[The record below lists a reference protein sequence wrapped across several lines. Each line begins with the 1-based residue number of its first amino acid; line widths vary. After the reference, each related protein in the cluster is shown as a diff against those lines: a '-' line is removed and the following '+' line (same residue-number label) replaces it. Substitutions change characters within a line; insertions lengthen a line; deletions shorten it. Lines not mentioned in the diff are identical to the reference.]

1 MFALQ
6 LEKLLRR
13 ARSVLIGV
21 PKEGKEEGGIS
32 LDILEDLLSK
42 CALFVCN
49 KWDVVQEQEVQS
61 VKDDVVKK
69 LKRAWSGIDPESQII
84 YMSTTRATTAQNLGV
99 IPYQIQHCFECIFKL
114 FLKTVFNLFCEI
126 GFKQGEK
133 CIFNVFFDCF

>member
-49 KWDVVQEQEVQS
+49 KWDVVQEVEL

-69 LKRAWSGIDPESQII
+69 LKRAWSCIDPESQII

-99 IPYQIQHCFECIFKL
+99 ITRDFS
-114 FLKTVFNLFCEI
+114 FLMDGMRSVILQSIEANLELHW
-126 GFKQGEK
+126 K
-133 CIFNVFFDCF
+133 

>member
-6 LEKLLRR
+6 LEKLLQR

-32 LDILEDLLSK
+32 LDIQEDLLSK

-49 KWDVVQEQEVQS
+49 KWDLVEEKEVES
-61 VKDDVVKK
+61 VKNDVVKK

-84 YMSTTRATTAQNLGV
+84 YMSTTRATTA
-99 IPYQIQHCFECIFKL
+99 
-114 FLKTVFNLFCEI
+114 
-126 GFKQGEK
+126 
-133 CIFNVFFDCF
+133 

>member
-6 LEKLLRR
+6 LEKLLQR

-32 LDILEDLLSK
+32 LDIQEDLLSK

-49 KWDVVQEQEVQS
+49 KWDEVKEKDVES
-61 VKDDVVKK
+61 VKNDGVKK
-69 LKRAWSGIDPESQII
+69 LKRAWPGIDPESQII

-99 IPYQIQHCFECIFKL
+99 ISRDFSSLMDGMRSVILQSIEAKL
-114 FLKTVFNLFCEI
+114 ELHWK
-126 GFKQGEK
+126 
-133 CIFNVFFDCF
+133 

>member
-6 LEKLLRR
+6 LEKLLQS
-13 ARSVLIGV
+13 ARSVLIGD
-21 PKEGKEEGGIS
+21 PKEIKEEDRIS
-32 LDILEDLLSK
+32 LGIQQHLLSK

-84 YMSTTRATTAQNLGV
+84 YLSTTRATTAQNLGV
-99 IPYQIQHCFECIFKL
+99 ISRDFSSLMDGMRSVILQSIEAKL
-114 FLKTVFNLFCEI
+114 ELHWK
-126 GFKQGEK
+126 
-133 CIFNVFFDCF
+133 

>member
-49 KWDVVQEQEVQS
+49 KWDVVQEVEL

-69 LKRAWSGIDPESQII
+69 LKRAWSCIDPESQI
-84 YMSTTRATTAQNLGV
+84 TTCQPQELL
-99 IPYQIQHCFECIFKL
+99 P
-114 FLKTVFNLFCEI
+114 LKTLVLSPETFPF
-126 GFKQGEK
+126 
-133 CIFNVFFDCF
+133 

>member
-6 LEKLLRR
+6 LEKLLQR

-32 LDILEDLLSK
+32 LDIQEHLLSK

-61 VKDDVVKK
+61 VKNDVVKK
-69 LKRAWSGIDPESQII
+69 LKRAWPGIDPESQII
-84 YMSTTRATTAQNLGV
+84 YMSTKTATTAQNLGV
-99 IPYQIQHCFECIFKL
+99 ISKDLFSLMDGMRSVILLSIEAKL
-114 FLKTVFNLFCEI
+114 ELHWK
-126 GFKQGEK
+126 
-133 CIFNVFFDCF
+133 

>member
-61 VKDDVVKK
+61 VKGDVVKK

-84 YMSTTRATTAQNLGV
+84 FMSTTRATTAQNLGV
-99 IPYQIQHCFECIFKL
+99 ISRDFSSLMDGMRSVILQSIEAKL
-114 FLKTVFNLFCEI
+114 ELHWK
-126 GFKQGEK
+126 
-133 CIFNVFFDCF
+133 